1 MLQQILKGRCF
12 RRTFRV
18 IAVVVGENVFSYFH
32 MISEKIGFNEIA
44 YPRLSKNGL
53 TLAVF
58 FLETIEEPRSIGE
71 WVVLTAE

>member
-1 MLQQILKGRCF
+1 
-12 RRTFRV
+12 
-18 IAVVVGENVFSYFH
+18 

-58 FLETIEEPRSIGE
+58 FLETVEEPRSIGE
-71 WVVLTAE
+71 RVVLTAEWIWIERIEVQHVDTPSFQYVSK